1 MSNTLSYDDVVRTL
15 DDLPSLPAVVMEL
28 LGSIEQ
34 ENIDIS
40 VLAKKV
46 SYDQALT
53 AKTLRLANSSS
64 FGLQVKV
71 ATIQQAITFL
81 GFQTTRNLIT
91 AAAVTGCFPTAL
103 CPGFNDKAFWRHSI
117 ATAACARSLARR
129 LRFNQDVAF
138 TAGLLHDIGRL
149 VLVSAIPRQYSE
161 TWPGA
166 PTMTATWL
174 DAERAVLGIDHVDAG
189 VALAEHWNFSDTMR
203 RRSPGHHAPETPGA
217 GFLAAIVHVANAIV
231 HALDLAGAGRS
242 GAARVHRG
250 LDAMGLNEEAICTCS
265 AKRNCN
271 RRNVGH
277 PDAELDNQPGQRN
290 GSGCAGRVWPKA

>member
-1 MSNTLSYDDVVRTL
+1 MSVLTPEQLAQGVQ
-15 DDLPSLPAVVMEL
+15 DLPSLPAVVMEL

-34 ENIDIS
+34 ENVDIS

-91 AAAVTGCFPTAL
+91 AAAVTGCFPDGL
-103 CPGFNDKAFWRHSI
+103 CAGFNDKAFWRHSI

-149 VLVSAIPRQYSE
+149 VLVTSHTRAYGEVLAWRASHDSD
-161 TWPGA
+161 
-166 PTMTATWL
+166 WL
-174 DAERAVLGIDHVDAG
+174 EAERAVLGVDHVEAG
-189 VALAEHWNFSDTMR
+189 VALARHWNFSDTMR
-203 RRSPGHHAPETPGA
+203 QAIAYHHAPETQGA
-217 GFLAAIVHVANAIV
+217 GFLAAIVHVANAVV
-231 HALDLAGAGRS
+231 HALDLAGEEDELVPPLSSVAW
-242 GAARVHRG
+242 
-250 LDAMGLNEEAICTCS
+250 DAMGLNEEAYLDLFRETEQQLEEMS
-265 AKRNCN
+265 AILM
-271 RRNVGH
+271 
-277 PDAELDNQPGQRN
+277 A
-290 GSGCAGRVWPKA
+290 

>member
-1 MSNTLSYDDVVRTL
+1 MMSALSPEQLANSVQ
-15 DDLPSLPAVVMEL
+15 DLPSLPAVVMEL
-28 LGSIEQ
+28 LSSIEQ

-64 FGLQVKV
+64 YGLQVKV

-91 AAAVTGCFPTAL
+91 AAAVTGCFPNGL

-149 VLVSAIPRQYSE
+149 VLVTGHPQAYGEVLAWRNRQDGE
-161 TWPGA
+161 
-166 PTMTATWL
+166 WL
-174 DAERAVLGIDHVDAG
+174 DAERAVLGIDHVVAG

-203 RRSPGHHAPETPGA
+203 QAIAYHHAPETPGA
-217 GFLAAIVHVANAIV
+217 GFLSAIVHVANAVV
-231 HALDLAGAGRS
+231 HALDLAGEDDELVPALS
-242 GAARVHRG
+242 SVAW
-250 LDAMGLNEEAICTCS
+250 DAMGLNEDAYLDLFRETEQQLEEMSAILMT
-265 AKRNCN
+265 
-271 RRNVGH
+271 
-277 PDAELDNQPGQRN
+277 
-290 GSGCAGRVWPKA
+290 